1 MGKNKRKPGG
11 YQREKL
17 AIEHTGFYP
26 YLRDYLESRLI
37 NNYSAE
43 TNRRHDSNVR
53 KFIVWC
59 DDRNVDDPR
68 SITKP
73 ILERYKKHLYYSRKS
88 NGDPLSFNGQA
99 TVLSSIK
106 GFFKWLTQQNYLLYN
121 PASELQ
127 LPKKPNQLPRNL
139 LSLEET
145 QDLLNSA
152 NVQTVEGIRDRAV
165 MELLYSC
172 GLRRQECAN
181 LALHD
186 IDMKRQ
192 TLFVREGKGGKDRVL
207 PIGDSATG
215 WLIKYLDDAR
225 PELIIDVNEY
235 SLFISDYGEAYQGAG
250 IGRLVKRAMKK
261 ANIEKEGSAH
271 LFRHAMATHM
281 LENGADIR
289 FIQAMLGHS
298 DLKSTQVYTRVSIE
312 KLREIHKATHPAKGG
327 INTPLLTDNPL

>member
-1 MGKNKRKPGG
+1 MSS
-11 YQREKL
+11 
-17 AIEHTGFYP
+17 I
-26 YLRDYLESRLI
+26 SR
-37 NNYSAE
+37 SACAVLS
-43 TNRRHDSNVR
+43 T
-53 KFIVWC
+53 
-59 DDRNVDDPR
+59 R

-88 NGDPLSFNGQA
+88 NGEPLSFNGQS
-99 TVLSSIK
+99 TLLSSIK
-106 GFFKWLTQQNYLLYN
+106 TFFKWLTQQNYLLYN

-127 LPKKPNQLPRNL
+127 LPRKPTQLPRYL

-152 NVQTVEGIRDRAV
+152 DVQTVGGIRDRAV

-181 LALHD
+181 LQLQD
-186 IDMKRQ
+186 VDLKRQ
-192 TLFVREGKGGKDRVL
+192 SVFVREGKGGKDRLL
-207 PIGDSATG
+207 PIGDSATA
-215 WLIKYLDDAR
+215 WLIKYLEDAR
-225 PELIIDVNEY
+225 PELMIGLDDY
-235 SLFISDYGEAYQGAG
+235 ALFISDYGEPYQGSG

-261 ANIEKEGSAH
+261 AGIEKEGSAH

-312 KLREIHKATHPAKGG
+312 KLREIHKATHPSRVAKKE
-327 INTPLLTDNPL
+327 NLE